1 MTWFL
6 SHYKTIIFCPKNELI
21 AFLRGKSIG
30 VMQIQGIEL
39 LKFNRS
45 RGKVGLTDEHLKSV
59 RVSRNNYIS
68 LYGLYP
74 DGQKNFKI
82 SRLSLYPMVFQN
94 ILTSYL
100 SSLVSMTYDT
110 TTWCPR
116 VTKSKMSACHKIN
129 FAAILQIYETF
140 YCHISS
146 SLRLN
151 WLQ

>member
-1 MTWFL
+1 MPQKWAYCFFERKKYWCYANTGL
-6 SHYKTIIFCPKNELI
+6 
-21 AFLRGKSIG
+21 
-30 VMQIQGIEL
+30 EL
-39 LKFNRS
+39 LKCNRS
-45 RGKVGLTDEHLKSV
+45 RGKVALTDKHLKSV

-100 SSLVSMTYDT
+100 SNLVSMTYDT

-116 VTKSKMSACHKIN
+116 VTKSRMSVCHKIN
-129 FAAILQIYETF
+129 FAANLAIYETF
-140 YCHISS
+140 YCYILS